1 MANFSTSMQEW
12 SGAFAPPS
20 TVSADKSSDA
30 WGQAA
35 AALVPKLLDAAGTGY
50 AQAKGENI
58 LGGATTEVEAQEAVA
73 GFDEEVIFEEDP
85 ANTADQNAQIRDMRN
100 AALKKFGT
108 DDKKIQALVTAGKIS
123 SLEANARRHQMLQES
138 LSNPVL
144 AMFKEDFL
152 EASKPFTGGSGKLAE
167 QYFGA
172 YLPTEEERVQMEAV
186 DKVVTEKAKFEAQVV
201 ETMNNF
207 GITREQA
214 EFQIRELNAEAQEL
228 KRLEN
233 ENKKFKF
240 KAPKAYSTAM
250 DVVDYNTKIIGAR
263 IAAIAQK
270 GQKLSGDEIQKLVGE
285 LEASKQAM
293 LGGVGDYLPNMERAD
308 RVAVEKAIDDRI
320 EGFKKMLN
328 ESDGLEF
335 LKRQVDTI
343 TSRNDIIEQRGVAQ
357 LIAVSP
363 KIYAAFKMNPE
374 YGDLVMK
381 AEMGDASGEF
391 GIKTN
396 PYFRTL
402 SSQNPHTNWG
412 ALGSESFDKI
422 TNNDAT
428 NWTAAHGASFYA
440 ETVRPGNTKGAIGAH
455 KAAPDAANAALVA
468 AFANPSVSLAPMANS
483 KEWEVAAKTPEGAKT
498 VAANIRAARDTLIGM
513 NVANTAKM
521 SEPLAIKEILDI
533 DIAGQEL
540 THYAFNIKGLPD
552 VVQDRVI
559 QTYKILK
566 KNPHIVKEL
575 GANSVEEYIASYLK
589 P

>member
-1 MANFSTSMQEW
+1 
-12 SGAFAPPS
+12 
-20 TVSADKSSDA
+20 
-30 WGQAA
+30 
-35 AALVPKLLDAAGTGY
+35 
-50 AQAKGENI
+50 
-58 LGGATTEVEAQEAVA
+58 
-73 GFDEEVIFEEDP
+73 
-85 ANTADQNAQIRDMRN
+85 
-100 AALKKFGT
+100 
-108 DDKKIQALVTAGKIS
+108 
-123 SLEANARRHQMLQES
+123 
-138 LSNPVL
+138 
-144 AMFKEDFL
+144 
-152 EASKPFTGGSGKLAE
+152 
-167 QYFGA
+167 
-172 YLPTEEERVQMEAV
+172 
-186 DKVVTEKAKFEAQVV
+186 
-201 ETMNNF
+201 
-207 GITREQA
+207 
-214 EFQIRELNAEAQEL
+214 
-228 KRLEN
+228 
-233 ENKKFKF
+233 
-240 KAPKAYSTAM
+240 
-250 DVVDYNTKIIGAR
+250 
-263 IAAIAQK
+263 
-270 GQKLSGDEIQKLVGE
+270 
-285 LEASKQAM
+285 
-293 LGGVGDYLPNMERAD
+293 
-308 RVAVEKAIDDRI
+308 
-320 EGFKKMLN
+320 
-328 ESDGLEF
+328 
-335 LKRQVDTI
+335 
-343 TSRNDIIEQRGVAQ
+343 
-357 LIAVSP
+357 
-363 KIYAAFKMNPE
+363 
-374 YGDLVMK
+374 MK